1 MSRHVFLTG
10 FMATGKSTV
19 GRLVAAR
26 LRRPFLDLDDAIE
39 AAAGRSVAEIFEQ
52 EGEAGFRRRETAALQ
67 RITAGPAAV
76 VATGGGAAC
85 HGDNLAHMRAC
96 GLVVALTAPLDV
108 VKARAGAAADE
119 RARPLLQ
126 RPPGEIEALYRQRV
140 PLYRQAHACVRT
152 EDSDPALLARHVAG
166 LVARAEALPADVLA
180 QASLVALSRE
190 EDVYPVIV
198 SEGALGGLGALLE
211 RVLQGRR
218 VTRVAVVS
226 DSNVGPLYGQ
236 RVVRAL
242 AAVGLEST
250 VHVVPAG
257 ERAKSFGEL
266 ARLIDGLVEAG
277 LDRRSLVIALGG
289 GVVGDLAG
297 FAAASLYRGVAC
309 VQVPTTLL
317 AMVDA
322 SIGGKT
328 GIDIPAGKNLVGAFW
343 QPRLVAADPDTLAT
357 LPARERR
364 AAFGE
369 VIKYALLDGEELYGA
384 VDALAPA
391 MAAEGPA
398 PGQAPE
404 PASNSAS
411 GLASNLASNPA
422 SNQASNPASG
432 LTGVIRRCAAI
443 KSWIVTRDERE
454 ETGERAL
461 LNLGHTLGHAIEAAH
476 GYDGIL
482 HGEAVALGLVA
493 ACRVSARLGLCEPT
507 LEARVADSVRRAGL
521 DADIDQY
528 LGRHLRGHLGGGA
541 RVLDF
546 IGADKKRTG
555 QRIGFVTVRA
565 VGDCGVTELPLDEL
579 TRILLP

>member
-19 GRLVAAR
+19 GRLLAAR
-26 LRRPFLDLDDAIE
+26 LLRPFLDLDDAIE
-39 AAAGRSVAEIFEQ
+39 AAAGRSVAEIFEL
-52 EGEAGFRRRETAALQ
+52 EGESGFRRRETAALQ
-67 RITAGPAAV
+67 RITAGPGAV

-85 HGDNLAHMRAC
+85 YDDNLAHMRAC
-96 GLVVALTAPLDV
+96 GLVVALTAPLAV
-108 VKARAGAAADE
+108 VQARAEAATDE

-126 RPPGEIEALYRQRV
+126 RPPAEVEALYRRRI
-140 PLYRQAHACVRT
+140 PIYRQAHACVRT
-152 EDSDPALLARHVAG
+152 EGNDPALLARQIAG

-180 QASLVALSRE
+180 RGSLVALSRD

-198 SEGALGGLGALLE
+198 SEGVLAGLGTLLE
-211 RVLQGRR
+211 RVLGGRR

-226 DSNVGPLYGQ
+226 DDNVAPLYGD

-242 AAVGLEST
+242 AAAGLESS

-266 ARLIDGLVEAG
+266 ARLIDGLVDAG

-328 GIDIPAGKNLVGAFW
+328 GIDIAAGKNLVGAFW
-343 QPRLVAADPDTLAT
+343 QPRLVAADPDTLTT

-369 VIKYALLDGEELYGA
+369 VIKYALLDSEELYGA
-384 VDALAPA
+384 VDSLAPA
-391 MAAEGPA
+391 MATAAAPSPAELS
-398 PGQAPE
+398 PE
-404 PASNSAS
+404 LSSA
-411 GLASNLASNPA
+411 LN
-422 SNQASNPASG
+422 
-432 LTGVIRRCAAI
+432 GVIRRCAAI

-493 ACRVSARLGLCEPT
+493 ACRVSARLGLCEPA
-507 LEARVADSVRRAGL
+507 LEERVADTVRRAGL
-521 DADIDQY
+521 DTDVDRY
-528 LGRHLRGHLGGGA
+528 LGGHLGSGGA

-546 IGADKKRTG
+546 IGTDKKRTG
-555 QRIGFVTVRA
+555 QLIGFVTVRA
-565 VGDCGVTELPLDEL
+565 VGDCGVTEVPLSEL
-579 TRILLP
+579 ARILLP

>member
-19 GRLVAAR
+19 GRLLAAR

-108 VKARAGAAADE
+108 VKARAEAAADE

-126 RPPGEIEALYRQRV
+126 RPAAEVEALYRRRV
-140 PLYRQAHACVRT
+140 PIYRQAHACVRT

-180 QASLVALSRE
+180 RASLVALSRD

-211 RVLQGRR
+211 RVLSGRR

-226 DSNVGPLYGQ
+226 DSNVAPLYGQ

-242 AAVGLEST
+242 AAVGLESS

-266 ARLIDGLVEAG
+266 ARLIDGLVDAG

-297 FAAASLYRGVAC
+297 FAAASLYRGIAC

-328 GIDIPAGKNLVGAFW
+328 GIDIAAGKNLVGAFW
-343 QPRLVAADPDTLAT
+343 QPRLVAADPDTLGT

-384 VDALAPA
+384 VDALATA
-391 MAAEGPA
+391 MATEAPA
-398 PGQAPE
+398 PTPE
-404 PASNSAS
+404 
-411 GLASNLASNPA
+411 LLRE
-422 SNQASNPASG
+422 

-454 ETGERAL
+454 DTGERAL

-493 ACRVSARLGLCEPT
+493 ACRVSARLGLCEPA
-507 LEARVADSVRRAGL
+507 LEARVADTVRRAGL
-521 DADIDQY
+521 DADVDRY
-528 LGRHLRGHLGGGA
+528 LRGHLGGDGA

-546 IGADKKRTG
+546 IGTDKKRTG

-565 VGDCGVTELPLDEL
+565 VGDCGVTEVPLGEL
-579 TRILLP
+579 TRTLLP

>member
-19 GRLVAAR
+19 GRLLAAR

-39 AAAGRSVAEIFEQ
+39 AAAGRSVAEIFEL

-67 RITAGPAAV
+67 RITAGPAAI

-85 HGDNLAHMRAC
+85 VRENLTHMRAC
-96 GLVVALTAPLDV
+96 GLVIALTAPLAV
-108 VKARAGAAADE
+108 VQGRVAAAADE
-119 RARPLLQ
+119 RARPLLL
-126 RPPGEIEALYRQRV
+126 RPPAEIEALYQRRI
-140 PLYRQAHACVRT
+140 PMYRQAHACVRT
-152 EDSDPALLARHVAG
+152 EDADPALLARHIAG

-180 QASLVALSRE
+180 QASVVALSRE
-190 EDVYPVIV
+190 DDVYPVIV
-198 SEGALGGLGALLE
+198 SEGALDGLGTTLE
-211 RVLQGRR
+211 RVLAGRR
-218 VTRVAVVS
+218 VTRVGVIS
-226 DSNVGPLYGQ
+226 DSNVAPLYGN
-236 RVVRAL
+236 RVCRAL
-242 AAVGLEST
+242 AAVGLESSL
-250 VHVVPAG
+250 HVVPAG
-257 ERAKSFGEL
+257 ERSKSFGEL
-266 ARLIDGLVEAG
+266 ARLIDELVEAG

-328 GIDIPAGKNLVGAFW
+328 GIDIAAGKNLVGAFW

-369 VIKYALLDGEELYGA
+369 VIKYALLDSEELYGA

-391 MAAEGPA
+391 MAAEAPA
-398 PGQAPE
+398 PAAQLPPE
-404 PASNSAS
+404 
-411 GLASNLASNPA
+411 
-422 SNQASNPASG
+422 
-432 LTGVIRRCAAI
+432 LTAVIRRCAAI

-454 ETGERAL
+454 EAGERAL
-461 LNLGHTLGHAIEAAH
+461 LNLGHTLGHAIEAAQ

-493 ACRVSARLGLCEPT
+493 ACRVSARLGLCDPA
-507 LEARVADSVRRAGL
+507 LESRVADTVRRAGL
-521 DADIDQY
+521 DADVDRW
-528 LGRHLRGHLGGGA
+528 LAGDA
-541 RVLDF
+541 RVFDF
-546 IGADKKRTG
+546 IGTDKKRTG

-565 VGDCGVTELPLDEL
+565 VGDCGVTEVPLSEL
-579 TRILLP
+579 ARILLP